1 MCAESH
7 SPAVQRTYCCS
18 KVLPQG
24 KQGWV
29 RLGNETWG
37 KTKHLA
43 FLFQCS
49 TRRRAAASSGLARTH
64 HSWASRL
71 SGWSSTARCLA
82 GCGCHHSSQSWLLH
96 LFGHIC
102 LTGQFCGGRKKE
114 RMEPPWDWV
123 TQPHCHMWR
132 PSLPVYV
139 EFSVVG

>member
-29 RLGNETWG
+29 RLGNEAWG

-49 TRRRAAASSGLARTH
+49 TRRRAAASLAWPALTIH
-64 HSWASRL
+64 GHL
-71 SGWSSTARCLA
+71 VYLGGVVLLDV
-82 GCGCHHSSQSWLLH
+82 SQDADVIILH
-96 LFGHIC
+96 KVDC
-102 LTGQFCGGRKKE
+102 YT
-114 RMEPPWDWV
+114 
-123 TQPHCHMWR
+123 
-132 PSLPVYV
+132 
-139 EFSVVG
+139 FSAISA